1 MHLLVWN
8 SQGAKWDTF
17 WTQWV
22 APAMAANDDL
32 AGLLLES
39 GWAPWV
45 ASGNVYI
52 DATYGIDS
60 NAMWFDAAK
69 ARVSTFCLGMTA
81 VRGRFSLWVPWVRN
95 HEAMKTNSRC
105 SLGGAVIPYKMNLQS
120 MSTFKSDLSIRPVVK
135 FSLGPERDTK
145 FTILLVHLKSGWST
159 GAKAELEEL
168 TKNMSK
174 VIPQGTSGIIVGDM
188 NIDLLKTPL
197 VAPENWRI
205 LRTRVPTQCS
215 GGELDWALLYDPNN
229 KLAGST
235 AAVVQQFKH
244 DPNGSDHS
252 VMLYTIPI

>member
-52 DATYGIDS
+52 DATYSLDS
-60 NAMWFDAAK
+60 SATWFDAVK
-69 ARVSTFCLGMTA
+69 AGVSTFCLGMTA

-95 HEAMKTNSRC
+95 LEAMKTNSRC
-105 SLGGAVIPYKMNLQS
+105 SLGGAIIPYRMNMQS

-135 FSLGPERDTK
+135 FCLGVNRDTN
-145 FTILLVHLKSGWST
+145 FTILLVHLKSGWPA
-159 GAKAELEEL
+159 GAQAELNEL
-168 TKNMSK
+168 TSTMSNI
-174 VIPQGTSGIIVGDM
+174 IPEGTSGIIVGDM
-188 NIDLLKTPL
+188 NIDLLTTPL
-197 VAPENWRI
+197 VAPPNWHI
-205 LRTRVPTQCS
+205 LQTGVATQQS
-215 GGELDWALLYDPNN
+215 GGELDWALLYDPQN
-229 KLAGST
+229 KLSGST
-235 AAVVQQFKH
+235 ATVVQQFKAP
-244 DPNGSDHS
+244 PNQSDHS
-252 VMLYTIPI
+252 VMLYTIPV